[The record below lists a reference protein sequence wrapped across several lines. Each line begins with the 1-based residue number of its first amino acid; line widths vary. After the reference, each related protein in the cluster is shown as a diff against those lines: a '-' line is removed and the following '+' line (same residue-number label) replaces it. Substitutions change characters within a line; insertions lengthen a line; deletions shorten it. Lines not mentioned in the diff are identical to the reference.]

1 MQGSQMIYAILF
13 IILAGQTGPKNQAVS
28 CDPDPALAALFT
40 PKRPAAGMYEV
51 CAAPASIDIDIVL
64 AGLTSEGVRFG
75 PVDAADPLDV
85 FGTAG
90 SYERSAVSRLFGGRR
105 ANVAHGWAS
114 RGRALVSVTLVS
126 PYPNR
131 TLTALVNGTLVIRYV
146 VESRGL

>member
-13 IILAGQTGPKNQAVS
+13 IILAGQAAPKSPAAS

-40 PKRPAAGMYEV
+40 PKHPAAGTYLV
-51 CAAPASIDIDIVL
+51 CAAPASIDIVL
-64 AGLTSEGVRFG
+64 AAQTGEGLQFG

-90 SYERSAVSRLFGGRR
+90 PYERSGVSRLFGGRR
-105 ANVAHGWAS
+105 ANVAHGWATH
-114 RGRALVSVTLVS
+114 GRTLTSVTLVS

>member
-13 IILAGQTGPKNQAVS
+13 IILAGQAGPKSPALA
-28 CDPDPALAALFT
+28 CDPEPALAALFT
-40 PKRPAAGMYEV
+40 PKRPAAGTYEV
-51 CAAPASIDIDIVL
+51 CVTPAAIDLVL
-64 AGLTSEGVRFG
+64 TAEKGDGLRFG

-85 FGTAG
+85 FGIAG
-90 SYERSAVSRLFGGRR
+90 PYERAAVSRLFGGRR
-105 ANVAHGWAS
+105 ASVARGWS
-114 RGRALVSVTLVS
+114 THGRALTSVTVVS